1 MPPESH
7 SDKSTAP
14 SLQHARPRLKSG
26 QVFGSLVSTDHESS
40 LLFET
45 TDGSR
50 QVALPGVAREILPL
64 LDGTRTIPDILENLH
79 AALGRV
85 PFKAFFGTLQKLQ
98 TRGCLEGAEL
108 LVTPGAKARAETFER
123 DPLWLTRPILSF
135 PLVSG
140 KISGDPSVLAFVF
153 FALGTLIVTLSLVIG
168 AIFLGFIEIP
178 SGFLKIH
185 DSYVKG
191 LLFFF
196 AAASVLI
203 TAKTVIKTI
212 LSMLLTGAR
221 SALSLELG
229 IFSLAVRSHDD
240 KIYMAGGRG
249 LGTLAFLAVATSYFF
264 IFAIASAVAPHWS
277 LLDDLF
283 WISALLALVDMN
295 PFRKSDLSS
304 FFNIVYNRR
313 SAVELLPYL
322 QNRGLISLKSNGK
335 IDDTSVYTAFSTLA
349 IAWTMIAYNVLLAL
363 INRNDT
369 ILASSMVNTLREGPF
384 AEFVAALIL
393 AGALTLSFLYLI
405 FDIGR
410 TLVQNFLSPLYAS
423 RLLKKAKK
431 KTEHVELQNV
441 EMLAISLSNLPL
453 FTGIHHDAI
462 LFLLGKGEARGVP
475 PGTPIVVQDTPSTE
489 LFILIDGEVA
499 VRKRHVTGAVQELAR
514 LKAPTVFGE
523 NTLLSNAPRSASVFA
538 TEKTRVVAIPRRA
551 VDELLAHPIL
561 KQEADTLLDRLVLGQ
576 YVSSSELFREAPSE
590 VVSLFFNEGE
600 IISVATGRHIIE
612 QGRTDKDF
620 YLLIRGSVE
629 VIHDGRIVAQLQQG
643 DFFGEM
649 ALILNTPRTA
659 TVITREPCR
668 LLKLTSRQF
677 WKVLSEHAS
686 IALYLETV
694 SESRGGANASGHQ

>member
-1 MPPESH
+1 M
-7 SDKSTAP
+7 
-14 SLQHARPRLKSG
+14 
-26 QVFGSLVSTDHESS
+26 
-40 LLFET
+40 
-45 TDGSR
+45 
-50 QVALPGVAREILPL
+50 ALPGVAREILPL
-64 LDGTRTIPDILENLH
+64 LDGTRTIPDILESLH
-79 AALGRV
+79 TKLGRV
-85 PFKAFFGTLQKLQ
+85 PFKSFFGTLQKLQ

-108 LVTPGAKARAETFER
+108 LVTRGAQARVETFER
-123 DPLWLTRPILSF
+123 APLWLTRPIYTL
-135 PLVSG
+135 PLTSG
-140 KISGDPSVLAFVF
+140 KISSDPSVLAFIF

-168 AIFLGFIEIP
+168 AFALGLIEVP
-178 SGFLKIH
+178 NGFLRVQE
-185 DSYVKG
+185 SYVKG

-196 AAASVLI
+196 ATASVLV

-212 LSMLLTGAR
+212 LSMFLTGAR
-221 SALSLELG
+221 SALTLELG
-229 IFSLAVRSHDD
+229 LFSFALRSHDD

-249 LGTLAFLAVATSYFF
+249 LGTLAFLTVATSYFF
-264 IFAIASAVAPHWS
+264 IFAIASAVAPHWV

-283 WISALLALVDMN
+283 WISAILALVDLN

-322 QNRGLISLKSNGK
+322 QNRGLISLKSNAH
-335 IDDTSVYTAFSTLA
+335 IDDTSIYTAFSTLA
-349 IAWTMIAYNVLLAL
+349 IAWTMIAYNLLLAL

-369 ILASSMVNTLREGPF
+369 LLISTMITSLREGPF
-384 AEFVAALIL
+384 AEFVAAFIL
-393 AGALTLSFLYLI
+393 GTTLVLSFGYLV

-410 TLVQNFLSPLYAS
+410 TLVQNVLSPLYSS
-423 RLLKKAKK
+423 RLVKKAKK
-431 KTEHVELQNV
+431 RTANVQLQNV
-441 EMLAISLSNLPL
+441 EALASSLSSLPL
-453 FTGIHHDAI
+453 LNGIHHDAI
-462 LFLLGKGEARGVP
+462 LFLIGKGEAREVP
-475 PGTPIVVQDTPSTE
+475 AGTPIVVQDTPSTE
-489 LFILIDGEVA
+489 LYILIEGAVA
-499 VRKRHVTGAVQELAR
+499 VRKRHPTGAIQELTT

-538 TEKTRVVAIPRRA
+538 VEKSRVLAIPRRA
-551 VDELLAHPIL
+551 IDELLSHPIL

-576 YVSSSELFREAPSE
+576 YVASSELFREAPSE

-620 YLLIRGSVE
+620 YLLVRGSVE
-629 VIHDGRIVAQLQQG
+629 VIRDGRIVAQLEQG

-659 TVITREPCR
+659 TIITREPSR
-668 LLKLTSRQF
+668 LLKLSSRQF

-694 SESRGGANASGHQ
+694 SESREGAHHGHGHQ